1 MKMQMSKTAKFFLYF
16 FLIVVTLFTLFPLVY
31 TVSASLKTNGD
42 IASGR
47 TNIIPSRE
55 ASPYERNLT
64 SGMPNIGSLKD
75 QYTRNDLGQIIDNAG
90 KVVRID
96 AEGNRLDNGNSV
108 FKSDMN
114 GVASEKLSSGYTR
127 DANGDIVDAS
137 GNVIMTDSFG
147 QTIQKTSENVFRT
160 GADGQPVVGSFKD
173 EYRPNKPKLFKDGKA
188 VNFDTETGEIFTLNK
203 GQRTMTGENIYKLDE
218 NGALVENP
226 YHKGYYCYSDD
237 ITIETDKVWNANG
250 KAVIYDADG
259 YVYENVMEKYIWTQ
273 NYKTVWTMSGSG
285 YTDTTNFGDYTLN
298 SLKVSVLTVI
308 ITVVFTAMSAY
319 CFQRGRF
326 PGKTF
331 LYWFFMATMFI
342 GAGTITIFP
351 ILRIT
356 TSIGMN
362 NWWGLA
368 IVCGATGGASNLFLT
383 MGYLKT
389 IPKDLD
395 ESAKID
401 GCTFFSTW
409 WRVILPLSIP
419 ILGTIA
425 LMTFRGSWNN
435 WMLPRLMLAS
445 DQTATTLV
453 VAIVNLANSG
463 GAGASQY
470 NLMMAGSML
479 SMAPMLIMFLIMNE
493 TFVEGITQGSVKG

>member
-16 FLIVVTLFTLFPLVY
+16 FLIVVTFFTLLPLLY
-31 TVSASLKTNGD
+31 TLSAS
-42 IASGR
+42 
-47 TNIIPSRE
+47 
-55 ASPYERNLT
+55 
-64 SGMPNIGSLKD
+64 
-75 QYTRNDLGQIIDNAG
+75 
-90 KVVRID
+90 
-96 AEGNRLDNGNSV
+96 
-108 FKSDMN
+108 FKSNM
-114 GVASEKLSSGYTR
+114 EIMSGHTNLIPNYAKYPLTAR
-127 DANGDIVDAS
+127 GSDVLNPMANFA
-137 GNVIMTDSFG
+137 
-147 QTIQKTSENVFRT
+147 E
-160 GADGQPVVGSFKD
+160 
-173 EYRPNKPKLFKDGKA
+173 
-188 VNFDTETGEIFTLNK
+188 
-203 GQRTMTGENIYKLDE
+203 
-218 NGALVENP
+218 
-226 YHKGYYCYSDD
+226 
-237 ITIETDKVWNANG
+237 VWG
-250 KAVIYDADG
+250 
-259 YVYENVMEKYIWTQ
+259 
-273 NYKTVWTMSGSG
+273 MSGSG
-285 YTDTTNFGDYTLN
+285 LQGTTNFADYTVN
-298 SLKVSVLTVI
+298 SLKVAALSVI
-308 ITVVFTAMSAY
+308 ITVTFTAMSAY

-331 LYWFFMATMFI
+331 LYYFFMATMFI
-342 GAGTITIFP
+342 GAGSITVFP

-356 TSIGMN
+356 TKVGLN

-368 IVCGATGGASNLFLT
+368 IVLSSTGGVSNLFLT
-383 MGYLKT
+383 IGYLKT

-425 LMTFRGSWNN
+425 LMTFRGTWNT

-463 GAGASQY
+463 GSGASQY

>member
-1 MKMQMSKTAKFFLYF
+1 MKMQMSPVAKFFLYV
-16 FLIVVTLFTLFPLVY
+16 FLVLVTALTLFPLLY
-31 TVSASLKTNGD
+31 TISASVKTNGD
-42 IASGR
+42 IANGKP
-47 TNIIPSRE
+47 NLIPSRE
-55 ASPYERNLT
+55 KSVYERNL
-64 SGMPNIGSLKD
+64 N
-75 QYTRNDLGQIIDNAG
+75 
-90 KVVRID
+90 
-96 AEGNRLDNGNSV
+96 
-108 FKSDMN
+108 
-114 GVASEKLSSGYTR
+114 
-127 DANGDIVDAS
+127 NGDPIIGTINTDRYEYDMLGHVTDRKGTILAVDNDGFLLS
-137 GNVIMTDSFG
+137 DP
-147 QTIQKTSENVFRT
+147 KKNVFRSEK
-160 GADGQPVVGSFKD
+160 GEVQNAKFLPGYHRNEDGEIVDPSGNIVIVNARGQILDLTDKNIYIRD
-173 EYRPNKPKLFKDGKA
+173 ESGNLIQETKKDGSPKT
-188 VNFDTETGEIFTLNK
+188 DNK
-203 GQRTMTGENIYKLDE
+203 G
-218 NGALVENP
+218 NP
-226 YHKGYYCYSDD
+226 VYAINEEDFFRA
-237 ITIETDKVWNANG
+237 ANG
-250 KAVIYDADG
+250 KVFNQGDKQEVIYNEEG
-259 YVYENVMEKYIWTQ
+259 YIYKTVMEKYLWVE
-273 NYKTVWTMSGSG
+273 NYRKVWTMSGSG
-285 YTDTTNFGDYTLN
+285 YTDTTNFADYTFN
-298 SLKVSVLTVI
+298 SLKVSALTVV
-308 ITVVFTAMSAY
+308 ITVIFTAMSAY

-342 GAGTITIFP
+342 GAGTITVFP

-356 TSIGMN
+356 TTIGMN
-362 NWWGLA
+362 TWWGLA
-368 IVCGATGGASNLFLT
+368 IVVGATGGASNLFLT

-389 IPKDLD
+389 IPKELD

-453 VAIVNLANSG
+453 VAIVNLANNG

>member
-1 MKMQMSKTAKFFLYF
+1 MKMQMSKTAKFFLYL
-16 FLIVVTLFTLFPLVY
+16 FLIIVTLFTLFPLAY
-31 TVSASLKTNGD
+31 TVSASVKTNSD
-42 IASGR
+42 IASGK
-47 TNIIPSRE
+47 TNLIPERE
-55 ASPYERNLT
+55 KNVYERDT
-64 SGMPNIGSLKD
+64 SNGEPLMGTLGPKYQFD
-75 QYTRNDLGQIIDNAG
+75 DFGQICDRSMNPVAIDDEGFLLSDPESNVYKKDKSGRLSAKLLPEYHHNEEG
-90 KVVRID
+90 KIC
-96 AEGNRLDNGNSV
+96 
-108 FKSDMN
+108 
-114 GVASEKLSSGYTR
+114 
-127 DANGDIVDAS
+127 DANGNVLITNARGDILT
-137 GNVIMTDSFG
+137 ITDDN
-147 QTIQKTSENVFRT
+147 IYRIEN
-160 GADGQPVVGSFKD
+160 GKPV
-173 EYRPNKPKLFKDGKA
+173 
-188 VNFDTETGEIFTLNK
+188 TGELRGDYTQDRNGKVYNELRK
-203 GQRTMTGENIYKLDE
+203 QVLYDE
-218 NGALVENP
+218 NG
-226 YHKGYYCYSDD
+226 Y
-237 ITIETDKVWNANG
+237 
-250 KAVIYDADG
+250 IYTT
-259 YVYENVMEKYIWTQ
+259 EMEKYFWTY
-273 NYKTVWTMSGSG
+273 NYQTVWGMSG
-285 YTDTTNFGDYTLN
+285 TTIDSKTTFADYTVN
-298 SLKVSVLTVI
+298 SLKVAALSVVLT
-308 ITVVFTAMSAY
+308 TTFTAMSAY

-331 LYWFFMATMFI
+331 LYWFFLATMFI

-351 ILRIT
+351 ILQIT
-356 TSIGMN
+356 TRIGIN

-368 IVCGATGGASNLFLT
+368 IVLSATGGASNLFLT

-389 IPKDLD
+389 IPKELD

-409 WRVILPLSIP
+409 LRIILPLSVP

-453 VAIVNLANSG
+453 VAIVNLANNG